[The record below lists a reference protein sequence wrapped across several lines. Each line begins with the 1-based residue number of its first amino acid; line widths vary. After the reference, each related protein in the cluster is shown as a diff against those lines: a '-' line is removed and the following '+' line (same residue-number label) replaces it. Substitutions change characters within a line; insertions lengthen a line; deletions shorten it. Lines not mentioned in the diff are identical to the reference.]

1 MEELLPDRLKRLWE
15 GVDAQ
20 SLTKQEFE
28 IEHMRGLDE
37 FRQIWAKALRLKGH
51 GALRNSL
58 LWEVGEYVG
67 CQDLA
72 EVERRAKHAME
83 AARDEWHDQ
92 VKPDDKTAV
101 ERYYDTTD
109 TSLYELMWWHTLSW
123 DESPLAYVTAL
134 KFAQQQGCQT
144 CLDFGSGV
152 GSGAILL
159 KRHDIS
165 VTLADISSPLLR
177 FCAWRFNVRGL
188 PVEQVDLK
196 EEALPEEGFDLI
208 LAMDVFE
215 HLYDPVSTVA
225 QLSASL
231 KPGGFL
237 FGRFGV
243 EDTEDQPQ
251 HIVHDF
257 AETLEAMTKNGL
269 VPAWQ
274 DEWLWGHQ
282 AFRKM

>member
-1 MEELLPDRLKRLWE
+1 MEELLPDRLKRLWQA
-15 GVDAQ
+15 VDAQ
-20 SLTKQEFE
+20 SLTKEEFE
-28 IEHMRGLDE
+28 IEQMRGLGAYRRVWTDS
-37 FRQIWAKALRLKGH
+37 LRLKGH
-51 GALRNSL
+51 RGLQKSL
-58 LWEVGEYVG
+58 LWELGSYVG
-67 CQDLA
+67 CEDLT

-83 AARDEWHDQ
+83 AAKDEWHDR
-92 VKPDDKTAV
+92 VRPDDQAAV
-101 ERYYDTTD
+101 ERYYDSTD
-109 TSLYELMWWHTLSW
+109 TTLYELMWWHTLSW
-123 DESPLAYVTAL
+123 DNSPLAYVTAL
-134 KFAQQQGCQT
+134 KFAQQQGCRM
-144 CLDFGSGV
+144 CLDFGAGV

-159 KRHDIS
+159 KRHDVS
-165 VTLADISSPLLR
+165 MTLADISSPLLQ
-177 FCAWRFNVRGL
+177 FCAWRFNLRGMRA
-188 PVEQVDLK
+188 EFVDLK
-196 EEALPEEGFDLI
+196 QHPLPSEAFDLI

-215 HLYDPVSTVA
+215 HLYDPVSAVA

-257 AETLEAMTKNGL
+257 AETLEAMNKNGL
-269 VPAWQ
+269 ARAWQ